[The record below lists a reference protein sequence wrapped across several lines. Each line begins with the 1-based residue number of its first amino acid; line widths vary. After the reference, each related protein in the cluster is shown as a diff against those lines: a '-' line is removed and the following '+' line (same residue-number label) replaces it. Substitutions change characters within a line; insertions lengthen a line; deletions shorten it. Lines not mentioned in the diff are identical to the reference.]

1 MQDNFFNSSTRKTWL
16 WHKVFSPL
24 RNSFLFASFFMS
36 REKVLCQKINKRVA
50 SESRCLKL
58 KKRLLLGSSPSCLSP
73 TWGGGEDVRS
83 RSNHRRGFHRRPT
96 TPFTCIWSRSS
107 GTTPTRC
114 SRSRSSGRGGRAKAR
129 FTRGLRCDRK
139 KDTAVSI
146 LLLEDLVWVS
156 VG

>member
-1 MQDNFFNSSTRKTWL
+1 MAQSSFAIK
-16 WHKVFSPL
+16 KFV
-24 RNSFLFASFFMS
+24 SFLHPFFMS
-36 REKVLCQKINKRVA
+36 REKVSCQKINKRVA
-50 SESRCLKL
+50 CESRCLKL

-114 SRSRSSGRGGRAKAR
+114 SRSRSSGRAGAKAS
-129 FTRGLRCDRK
+129 FTRGLRYDRK
-139 KDTAVSI
+139 KRHSCFNLTSRRPCFDRKTIFWKLFTMMAIKVR
-146 LLLEDLVWVS
+146 
-156 VG
+156 